1 MDYYYTHANIYRIP
15 PPAAFIWRT
24 RPYIIMFHI
33 PHVRLCARACV
44 RNRSEDY
51 YKNIVF
57 VLRAFEAAR
66 GRTGRDETII
76 QQQNRGCS
84 RAHESRPP
92 TFITMVIF
100 YRNGFYS
107 YFVSRIC
114 LYRPRYTL
122 PII

>member
-1 MDYYYTHANIYRIP
+1 MLIYTAYHHRQHLSGAHDRILSCFIYLTSVYAR
-15 PPAAFIWRT
+15 
-24 RPYIIMFHI
+24 
-33 PHVRLCARACV
+33 ARACV

-66 GRTGRDETII
+66 RRTGRDETII